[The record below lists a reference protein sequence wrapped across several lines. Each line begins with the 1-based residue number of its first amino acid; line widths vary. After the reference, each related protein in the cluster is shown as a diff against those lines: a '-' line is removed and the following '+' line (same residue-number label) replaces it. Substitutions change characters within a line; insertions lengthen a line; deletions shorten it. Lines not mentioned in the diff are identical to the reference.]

1 MNELLSVDFE
11 LLERCP
17 WDGAPVEK
25 SVFLYQDDMGCEIV
39 RCLHCG
45 IVYAKRRLNEHG
57 LPKYWGDYLSR
68 VHVQDQDAVEKRNRM
83 YQIDYDFS
91 HQYVQ
96 SGKVLDVGCGNGSF
110 MAVYEQHGYDV
121 VGVEFGK
128 EAAETAAKN
137 HQVRCGVFDEM
148 DFEQEKFDLVIFRGV
163 LQYVSYPT
171 KYLEKAVSLLTTGG
185 RLFITAQPNMNS
197 FAFRLFGKRF
207 TQPVTGADFI
217 GYTEEV
223 LSSYLQ
229 SFGLQKVGERYFYEE
244 TPYANVEE
252 DILKMAKAVQ
262 YKRAGKE
269 IDFNAP
275 AWWGNMMTL
284 MYHKTM

>member
-1 MNELLSVDFE
+1 M
-11 LLERCP
+11 
-17 WDGAPVEK
+17 
-25 SVFLYQDDMGCEIV
+25 
-39 RCLHCG
+39 
-45 IVYAKRRLNEHG
+45 NEHG

-128 EAAETAAKN
+128 EAAEAAAKN